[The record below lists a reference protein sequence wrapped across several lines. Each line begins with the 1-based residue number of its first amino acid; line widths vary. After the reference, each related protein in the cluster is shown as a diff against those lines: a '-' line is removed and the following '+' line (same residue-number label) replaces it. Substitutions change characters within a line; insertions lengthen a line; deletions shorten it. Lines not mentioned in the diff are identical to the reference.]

1 MKYVKIIVGIVFILA
16 GLLAFGAGCSQKGWN
31 IDWLSNLGSIKAFSQ
46 FGQCVVNIDHLFD
59 REQDLIALGLMILA
73 FMIAAAFF
81 YSAFSKKKK
90 EFNPLKEDSSPTK
103 ADEGSSPDKVPP
115 ESAEGN

>member
-1 MKYVKIIVGIVFILA
+1 MKYVKIIAGIVFILA
-16 GLLAFGAGCSQKGWN
+16 GLFAFGVGCAGKSWN
-31 IDWLSNLGSIKAFSQ
+31 IDWLSNFGSKSFSQ
-46 FGQCVVNIDHLFD
+46 FGKCVANIDHLFD

-90 EFNPLKEDSSPTK
+90 EFNPLKEDSSSDK
-103 ADEGSSPDKVPP
+103 VDEGSSKEDSNK
-115 ESAEGN
+115 ANLA